1 LNNFKN
7 GLLIVV
13 VGPMYAT
20 KSQTT
25 RAMYEKY
32 CVFNRKG
39 VWVKPDTDNRCEGKT
54 VTHDNRVIANAITVS
69 ATTPEAALSKLMPYD
84 VVVFDEAQFFSE
96 QILSV
101 VKSLLSSGKIVIV
114 NGLKLTAGDSI
125 FGSMHYL
132 LAFADEIISLKA
144 VCNICNKIDS
154 ATRTRAFNKNNPTV
168 KVGGAS
174 DYWVAC
180 PECDGKYEEKKFET

>member
-1 LNNFKN
+1 MITHPN

-13 VGPMYAT
+13 TGPMYAT

-25 RAMYEKY
+25 RSVFDKY

-39 VWVKPDTDNRCEGKT
+39 IWVKPDTDNRCAGKT

-69 ATTPEAALSKLMPYD
+69 SQEPELALSDLMPYD
-84 VVVFDEAQFFSE
+84 VVVFDEAQFFSPS
-96 QILSV
+96 ILNV
-101 VKSLLSSGKIVIV
+101 VKTLLNKSKIVLV

-125 FGSMHYL
+125 FGSMHFL
-132 LAFADEIISLKA
+132 LALADEIISLKS
-144 VCNICNKIDS
+144 VCNICNTVDS
-154 ATRTRAFNKNNPTV
+154 ATRTRAFDKNNPII

-174 DYWVAC
+174 DYYVVC
-180 PECDGKYEEKKFET
+180 PECDSYEKKNTKD